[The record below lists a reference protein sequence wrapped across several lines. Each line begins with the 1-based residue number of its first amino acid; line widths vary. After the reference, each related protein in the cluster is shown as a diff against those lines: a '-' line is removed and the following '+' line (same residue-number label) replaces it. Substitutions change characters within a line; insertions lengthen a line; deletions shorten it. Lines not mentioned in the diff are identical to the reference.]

1 MQAADV
7 KSDNNVFLESFGVP
21 DITKRIL
28 QMTNIVVP
36 DELFMLSQPYTQP
49 GTYMLPL
56 ALLNEDG
63 SQVSIAVELTPR
75 QATTTELA
83 ALQAS

>member
-1 MQAADV
+1 M
-7 KSDNNVFLESFGVP
+7 KSDNNVFLQSFGIE
-21 DITKRIL
+21 DISKRIL

-36 DELFMLSQPYTQP
+36 IELFMLAQPYTQP

-75 QATTTELA
+75 QATTAELA
-83 ALQAS
+83 ALQEKS